1 MQTMGLVIIQDLLPI
16 FLSDLKTDCFATC
29 FTRGFCY
36 NTQCVK
42 TRQNGKI
49 VENLNFSKITLLRF
63 LHSKS
68 KQRKISQNG
77 LIFSVFRTL
86 CYTLMRRWSFMRLFT
101 RFSPNL

>member
-36 NTQCVK
+36 STQCVK

-49 VENLNFSKITLLRF
+49 VENLNVSKITLLRF
-63 LHSKS
+63 S

>member
-36 NTQCVK
+36 STQCVK

-49 VENLNFSKITLLRF
+49 VENLSFQKI
-63 LHSKS
+63 
-68 KQRKISQNG
+68 
-77 LIFSVFRTL
+77 IFYSE
-86 CYTLMRRWSFMRLFT
+86 
-101 RFSPNL
+101 NLSNWLVK

>member
-49 VENLNFSKITLLRF
+49 VENLNVSKITLHCYDFYTENL
-63 LHSKS
+63 SKEKS
-68 KQRKISQNG
+68 RK
-77 LIFSVFRTL
+77 
-86 CYTLMRRWSFMRLFT
+86 MD
-101 RFSPNL
+101 